1 MTRLKPRLTS
11 KVREG
16 LKGDGREI
24 GIIFVNVNQ
33 VYIMIVTQCTMV
45 YPNIQ
50 RASYL

>member
-24 GIIFVNVNQ
+24 GIIFVNV
-33 VYIMIVTQCTMV
+33 YIMIVTQCTMV